1 MKKILVPT
9 DFSDHA
15 EYALKVAAQIARK
28 NGGEIFL
35 LHMLELPSTAHDAI
49 GRGAD
54 VPEILF
60 FMKKAHER
68 FNEVKAAPY
77 LEGIPVTEAVQFE
90 KAFDGIIGATNKH
103 NIDLIVMG
111 SHGASGFREM
121 FIGSNTE
128 KVVRT
133 SKVPVL
139 VIKREEQDFT
149 PDNVVFASDFADE
162 IKKPFA
168 KVVDFANDYNAK
180 LHLVFINTPNDFRS
194 THAAEKA
201 MRNFV
206 SGFNLKNG
214 YTTNIYN
221 DVNVEK
227 GVLHFANNIN
237 ADLIGMCTHGRKG
250 LSHFFNGSISED
262 MVNHSARPVITF
274 KI

>member
-28 NGGEIFL
+28 YDGEIFL
-35 LHMLELPSTAHDAI
+35 MHMLDLPNQAGDAVTPGSDI
-49 GRGAD
+49 
-54 VPEILF
+54 PEIMF
-60 FMKKAHER
+60 FMEKAHER
-68 FNEVKAAPY
+68 FDEIKSADY
-77 LEGIPVTEAVQFE
+77 LDGIPVTEAVQFE
-90 KAFDGIIGATNKH
+90 KAFDGIIKSSKKH

-111 SHGASGFREM
+111 SHGASGFQEM

-133 SKVPVL
+133 SDVPVL
-139 VIKREEQDFT
+139 VIKKEEGEFSPTDF
-149 PDNVVFASDFADE
+149 VFASDFTDE

-168 KVVDFANDYNAK
+168 KVVDFANSYNVK
-180 LHLVFINTPNDFRS
+180 LHLVLINTPNDFKS
-194 THAAEKA
+194 THAAEKIINDFA
-201 MRNFV
+201 
-206 SGFNLKNG
+206 SGFNITNN
-214 YTTNIYN
+214 YTTHIYN

-227 GVLHFANNIN
+227 GILHFANSIN

-250 LSHFFNGSISED
+250 LAHFFNGSISED
-262 MVNHSARPVITF
+262 LVNHAVRPVITF